1 VRRGIAEATDQSLEP
16 SDCPI
21 AIQCGNGHFVSVINR
36 LSGIIMKISAII
48 GGALLLVSSA
58 AVAQGSPATKAAPV
72 AATAADVKP
81 GASLRDMD
89 GAPVGTIVSST
100 DQAVVVD
107 TGQTKIGVPL
117 TMFRKDAKGLLLS
130 ISGKQFGDAVAKAHA
145 RAQAQQAQQQ
155 PAQQPH

>member
-1 VRRGIAEATDQSLEP
+1 
-16 SDCPI
+16 
-21 AIQCGNGHFVSVINR
+21 
-36 LSGIIMKISAII
+36 MKISAII

-107 TGQTKIGVPL
+107 TGETKIGVPL
-117 TMFRKDAKGLLLS
+117 TMFRKDDKGLLLS
-130 ISGKQFGDAVAKAHA
+130 ITGKQFSDAVAKAHA